1 LGKNKTILL
10 SFQRIPWI
18 NPFLV
23 KKECHGG
30 RNLPKKESTLFSES
44 PLESTIFLFLPS
56 LYESFPFRSF
66 IPNFSMKILVIPGDG
81 IGQEVTT
88 WGKKVIEKI
97 AQKHGHSVSFE
108 EGRMGHVAIEATGN
122 PLPDE
127 TLEKA
132 RKSDAILFGAIG
144 HIKYDNDPTA
154 KVRPEQGLLK
164 IRKELGLYANL
175 RPIKLFDE
183 LLGASSLKPEILK
196 GADILFF
203 RELTGDVYF
212 GEKKRS
218 EDRKTASDLMIYHQY
233 EVERIAEKAYKAAQ
247 VRSKRLCSVDKA
259 NVLESSRL
267 WRETVQEVAKRYP
280 DVETEHMFIDNAA
293 MQLIKDPKRFDV
305 VLTANL
311 FGDILTDEASQI
323 AGSMGM
329 LASASVGDTIG
340 FYEPIHGSAHDIAG
354 KGVANPLASILSV
367 ALMFEISFGLK
378 KEANAIVEAVAAT
391 LKEGFRTR
399 DIADATTSKEN
410 LLGTESM
417 GLKVLEK
424 I

>member
-1 LGKNKTILL
+1 MNK
-10 SFQRIPWI
+10 
-18 NPFLV
+18 
-23 KKECHGG
+23 
-30 RNLPKKESTLFSES
+30 
-44 PLESTIFLFLPS
+44 
-56 LYESFPFRSF
+56 
-66 IPNFSMKILVIPGDG
+66 KILVIPGDG

-88 WGKKVIEKI
+88 WGKKVLEQI
-97 AQKHGHSVSFE
+97 AKKYNHTFSFDE
-108 EGRMGHVAIEATGN
+108 AIMGHTAIEATGN

-127 TLEKA
+127 TLAKA
-132 RKSDAILFGAIG
+132 KATDAILFGAIG
-144 HIKYDNDPTA
+144 HIKYDNDPSA

-183 LLGASSLKPEILK
+183 LLGASSIKPEILK

-218 EDRKTASDLMIYHQY
+218 EDRNTASDLMIYSRY
-233 EVERIAEKAYKAAQ
+233 EVERIAEKAFKAAQ
-247 VRSKRLCSVDKA
+247 TRSKKLCSVDKA

-267 WRETVQEVAKRYP
+267 WREVVQDVAKKYP
-280 DVETEHMFIDNAA
+280 DVQTEHMFIDNAA
-293 MQLIKDPKRFDV
+293 MQLIKDPKKFDV

-329 LASASVGDTIG
+329 LASASIGDSVG

-354 KGVANPLASILSV
+354 KGIANPLASILSV
-367 ALMFEISFGLK
+367 ALLLDISFGLK
-378 KEANAIVEAVAAT
+378 TESNAVITSVEKT
-391 LKEGFRTR
+391 LKQGYRCK
-399 DIADATTSKEN
+399 DIADSTTPIDKICTTLQMGEIVISN
-410 LLGTESM
+410 L
-417 GLKVLEK
+417 
-424 I
+424 